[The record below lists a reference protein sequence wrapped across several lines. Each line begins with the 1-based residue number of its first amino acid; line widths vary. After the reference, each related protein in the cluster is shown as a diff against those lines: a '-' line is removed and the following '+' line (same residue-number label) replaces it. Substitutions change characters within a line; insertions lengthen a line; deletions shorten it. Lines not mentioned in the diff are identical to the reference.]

1 MQAKAKAEPIRDEA
15 FPEPIAAAPVSPP
28 EQTVPA
34 WLAQQVCDLPHMTAD
49 VLLPTLLTLL

>member
-15 FPEPIAAAPVSPP
+15 FPEPTAAAPVLPP

-34 WLAQQVCDLPHMTAD
+34 WLAQQVYDLPHMTAD
-49 VLLPTLLTLL
+49 ALLPTLLTLL